1 VFSSLY
7 QIAKNTFRETLREP
21 IYLLVLLA
29 ALVLI
34 GTYPLM
40 TLFVFREQIK
50 LVIDSAMATMM
61 VFGWL
66 LAVLSSSHAIAREIE
81 NGTALLLLSK
91 PVKRPVFILAKIL
104 GILAALTVFC
114 FLAFLA
120 SLIAVRV
127 AKDQF
132 RFDQTVMTLYFGA
145 LVLSF
150 IAAAL
155 HNYVSR
161 SSFPMAAVLA
171 MLVFV
176 PLVFVISYF
185 IPSGEGEER
194 ALVGYAWEMVPP
206 LLLVTYSVWAMG
218 TLATALSTRL
228 SLAPNFLVCSV
239 IFVVG
244 LMSDYLIGR
253 HVYEEWIDTPVPQ
266 ARARLWVSY
275 YSFTPAERLS
285 VGQWSEPEAIGTEGG
300 PFIVW
305 CEGQPTG
312 ELPNLGD
319 RPEEAWRDVAGWKRQ
334 LSDLDNPPRLMA
346 QYDANTR
353 QWNEVLIK
361 GEGVAARRDGKD
373 FASVVFRRSTHK
385 PRTPVGGTYNAPF
398 PEGGSRIASV
408 LYACVPNWQLFWMAD
423 ALAADKQV
431 PRAYLTLGGMY
442 VLLLVGFFG
451 LVAVVLFWNREVGGQ
466 MRV

>member
-1 VFSSLY
+1 MFSSLY

-34 GTYPLM
+34 GTFPLM

-132 RFDQTVMTLYFGA
+132 RFDHTVMALYFGA
-145 LVLSF
+145 LVVSF
-150 IAAAL
+150 AAAAL

-171 MLVFV
+171 MLVFL
-176 PLVFVISYF
+176 PLAFVIAYF
-185 IPSGEGEER
+185 IPAGEGEER
-194 ALVGYAWEMVPP
+194 RLVGYAWEMVPA
-206 LLLVTYSVWAMG
+206 LLLITYSVWAMG

-228 SLAPNFLVCSV
+228 SLAPNFLACSV

-253 HVYEEWIDTPVPQ
+253 HVYEEWIDTPAP
-266 ARARLWVSY
+266 AGRATLWISY
-275 YSFTPAERLS
+275 YSFTPAERMS
-285 VGQWSEPEAIGTEGG
+285 VGQWSKPAALGAAGS
-300 PFIVW
+300 PFTVW

-312 ELPNLGD
+312 ELPDLGEQ
-319 RPEEAWRDVAGWKRQ
+319 PEEAWRDNAGWKRQ
-334 LSDLDNPPRLMA
+334 LSDLANPPRLMA
-346 QYDANTR
+346 QYDPYSRRWSETL
-353 QWNEVLIK
+353 VM

-373 FASVVFRRSTHK
+373 FASVVFRRSNHQ
-385 PRTPVGGTYNAPF
+385 PRTPVGGTYSQPF
-398 PEGGSRIASV
+398 PEGGSRLASV
-408 LYACVPNWQLFWMAD
+408 LYACIPNWQLFWMAD
-423 ALAADKQV
+423 ALAAEKRV
-431 PRAYLTLGGMY
+431 PGAYLALGGMY

-451 LVAVVLFWNREVGGQ
+451 LVAVVLFWNREIGGQ

>member
-1 VFSSLY
+1 MFSSLY

-34 GTYPLM
+34 GTFPLM
-40 TLFVFREQIK
+40 TMFVFREQMK
-50 LVIDSAMATMM
+50 LVVDSAMATMM

-66 LAVLSSSHAIAREIE
+66 LAVLCSSHAIAREID

-91 PVKRPVFILAKIL
+91 PVERPVFILAKIL

-114 FLAFLA
+114 ILTFLA
-120 SLIAVRV
+120 SLLAVRV

-132 RFDQTVMTLYFGA
+132 RFDHTVMALYFGA
-145 LVLSF
+145 ILLSF
-150 IAAAL
+150 IAAGL
-155 HNYVSR
+155 YNYVSR

-171 MLVFV
+171 MLVFL
-176 PLVFVISYF
+176 PLVFAIAYF
-185 IPSGEGEER
+185 IPVMEGEER
-194 ALVGYAWEMVPP
+194 VLVGYAWEMVPA
-206 LLLVTYSVWAMG
+206 LLLITYSVWAMG
-218 TLATALSTRL
+218 TLATTLSTRL
-228 SLAPNFLVCSV
+228 SLAPNFLACTV

-253 HVYEEWIDTPVPQ
+253 HVYEPWQDTAPLHG
-266 ARARLWVSY
+266 RAALWVSHY
-275 YSFTPAERLS
+275 TFTPTERIS
-285 VGQWSEPEAIGTEGG
+285 VGEWSKPEAIVEGG

-312 ELPNLGD
+312 QLPDLGN
-319 RPEEAWRDVAGWKRQ
+319 RPEEVWQDMAGWKRE
-334 LSDLDNPPRLMA
+334 LSDLDAPPRLMA
-346 QYDANTR
+346 QYDPVSR

-361 GEGVAARRDGKD
+361 GEGVAARRDGRD
-373 FASVVFRRSTHK
+373 FVSVVFRRSTNR
-385 PRTPVGGTYNAPF
+385 PRTPVGGTYANPA
-398 PEGGSRIASV
+398 PEGGSRLASI

-423 ALAADKQV
+423 ALAAEKRI
-431 PRAYLTLGGMY
+431 PGAYLAFGGIY
-442 VLLLVGFFG
+442 VLLLVGFLG
-451 LVAVVLFWNREVGGQ
+451 LVAVVLFWNREIGGQ